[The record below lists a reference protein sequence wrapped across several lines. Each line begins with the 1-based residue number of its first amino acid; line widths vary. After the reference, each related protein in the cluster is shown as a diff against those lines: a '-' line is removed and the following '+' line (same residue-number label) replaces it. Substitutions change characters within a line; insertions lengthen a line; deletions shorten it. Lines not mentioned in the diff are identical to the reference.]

1 MNWVRND
8 WRWWGVKQ
16 RTVPHCH
23 LGQQGGEGCPPRD
36 SSSNRGG
43 KKQSPALASASF
55 FWKALG
61 FHDLGGLAEWRQQ
74 QEAQS
79 AGNSPGAQS
88 RGSVPGGWCVGGV
101 GAGPWRRSQPWLG
114 GRSKSSSDRACS
126 GQEAGAPVH
135 WSVMIWLCTVGG
147 RRVCAKDNM
156 SGALLHTPLR
166 FLETLLECCE
176 FIRTRWRRY
185 RNDVPKIGL
194 HFFKNHVHFA
204 AS

>member
-1 MNWVRND
+1 MRGALLGIAVPTEVAKSKALHLLQPHSFERPLVSTTWAA
-8 WRWWGVKQ
+8 WRS
-16 RTVPHCH
+16 
-23 LGQQGGEGCPPRD
+23 GG
-36 SSSNRGG
+36 SSRELRASERGG
-43 KKQSPALASASF
+43 
-55 FWKALG
+55 
-61 FHDLGGLAEWRQQ
+61 
-74 QEAQS
+74 
-79 AGNSPGAQS
+79 QS
-88 RGSVPGGWCVGGV
+88 RGWCVGGA

-176 FIRTRWRRY
+176 FIRTR
-185 RNDVPKIGL
+185 
-194 HFFKNHVHFA
+194 
-204 AS
+204 